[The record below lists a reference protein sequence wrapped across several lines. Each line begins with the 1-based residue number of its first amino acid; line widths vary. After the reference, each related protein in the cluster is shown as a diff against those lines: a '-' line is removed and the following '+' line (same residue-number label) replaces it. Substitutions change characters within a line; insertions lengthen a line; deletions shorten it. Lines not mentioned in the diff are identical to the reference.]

1 MPYYLYQ
8 KSVATGV
15 WECLERHHDFQAAIR
30 ARNSHNQGALAGRA
44 EDALV
49 TMVQGDT
56 EGSARALLTIHIAN
70 AKQLSLR
77 HPLNA

>member
-8 KSVATGV
+8 KSAATGV
-15 WECLERHHDFQAAIR
+15 WECLERHHDFRATTR
-30 ARNSHNQGALAGRA
+30 ARNSHNQGALVRRA
-44 EDALV
+44 ADTLV

-56 EGSARALLTIHIAN
+56 EGSARALRTIHIAN
-70 AKQLSLR
+70 ARQPSLR

>member
-15 WECLERHHDFQAAIR
+15 WECLERHHDFRAATR
-30 ARNSHNQGALAGRA
+30 ARNDHNQGAPVRRA
-44 EDALV
+44 ADTLV

-56 EGSARALLTIHIAN
+56 ERSARALLDVRL
-70 AKQLSLR
+70 AKAETLLYSR
-77 HPLNA
+77 PLNA